1 MDVLLDAVVYRRKKK
16 KKRSE
21 TDVRNTYLMSYPK
34 TNENGGNSSIL
45 PKAAGIAACGGRIY
59 ILDSPPKWSGYEGFE
74 YTRKVLVEEYGVLS
88 NQIEPVPFLQDGSKM
103 VHTRN
108 EANSVISFFAS
119 KGIEDFGVLG
129 TPYHLPRAYLTFV
142 ATLKNVHTLNSF
154 FDNDCLTEDEGKV
167 PRMYP
172 VVGKGMGA
180 WYGGNG
186 LYHSQNSFME
196 NACDCVKEE
205 VKRVKIYHEKG
216 DVASVREALQYLKYC
231 TTSKSVSHLC

>member
-1 MDVLLDAVVYRRKKK
+1 MSSSVVDETEQTETTPGMDFSVPWTFYLMRLFTDE
-16 KKRSE
+16 RSE
-21 TDVRNTYLMSYPK
+21 TDVRNTYLMSYPR
-34 TNENGGNSSIL
+34 TNGNGGNSSIL
-45 PKAAGIAACGGRIY
+45 PTAAGIAACGGRIY

-108 EANSVISFFAS
+108 EAHSVISFFAS

-142 ATLKNVHTLNSF
+142 ATLIN
-154 FDNDCLTEDEGKV
+154 DEGKL

-186 LYHSQNSFME
+186 LHHSQNSFME
-196 NACDCVKEE
+196 NACDCIEEE

-231 TTSKSVSHLC
+231 TTSK